1 MDFLRPEFEEGIT
14 PTIKD
19 GVISIGSLPPYKG
32 VDILN
37 FAGPEAYKQV
47 FQEWLREEWLPS
59 RRDRRD
65 ELLKFHAN
73 ETHYADLGQI
83 IASGGAIPFV
93 GSGMSVPTGMPTWA
107 GFLRAVRPKAPTVT
121 AEALE
126 ACLGQGQYEEAASL
140 ICGGMPHQLFKACFD
155 EHFYAPEP
163 TDIDGAVRLLPR
175 LFTSTIV
182 TTNFDAILESV
193 YASNGA
199 PFHKVLFASQVD
211 NFRRECLNGGRSL
224 LKIHGHHD
232 SKAGRVLLRDEYE
245 RFYAADSSG
254 RRELTL
260 LFQRGGLVF
269 LGCSLEQ
276 DRTMAL
282 LKELAD
288 ADANMPRHYAFL
300 KAPDPAT
307 LTTRE
312 HFLAERN
319 IFPIWYD
326 GDHNTDI
333 EALLVGLM
341 DDLKR
346 L

>member
-1 MDFLRPEFEEGIT
+1 MEFLRPEFEEMVT
-14 PTIKD
+14 PTVQD
-19 GVISIGSLPPYKG
+19 GVVSIGPKSYTG
-32 VDILN
+32 ADILN
-37 FAGPEAYKQV
+37 LAGPAVYDQA

-59 RRDRRD
+59 RRERRD
-65 ELLKFHAN
+65 ELLKLHAN
-73 ETHYADLGQI
+73 ETHYADLGKI
-83 IASGGAIPFV
+83 VASGGAIPFV

-107 GFLRAVRPKAPTVT
+107 GFLRAVRLKAPSFT

-126 ACLGQGQYEEAASL
+126 ECLRQGQYEEAASR
-140 ICGGMPHQLFKACFD
+140 ICGCMPHQLFKACFD
-155 EHFYAPEP
+155 EHFYAPDP
-163 TDIDGAVRLLPR
+163 TDVDGAVRMLPLL
-175 LFTSTIV
+175 FQSNIVV
-182 TTNFDAILESV
+182 TTNFDAILETV
-193 YASNGA
+193 YTSGGTS
-199 PFHKVLFASQVD
+199 FHKVLFASLVD
-211 NFRRECLNGGRSL
+211 NFRREFLNGERCL

-254 RRELTL
+254 RKELTL
-260 LFQRGGLVF
+260 LFERGGLVF

-300 KAPDPAT
+300 KVPDPAA
-307 LTTRE
+307 LTARE

-326 GDHNTDI
+326 GDHNADI

-341 DDLKR
+341 DDLRR